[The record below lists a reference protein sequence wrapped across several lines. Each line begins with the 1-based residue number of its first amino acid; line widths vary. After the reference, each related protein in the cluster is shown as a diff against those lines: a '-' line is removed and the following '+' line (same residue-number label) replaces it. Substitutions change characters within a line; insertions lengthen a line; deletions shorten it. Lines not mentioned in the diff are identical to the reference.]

1 MYEAIILAGGF
12 GTRLRETVPDLPKPM
27 APVAGKPFLAW
38 QMDYLIQSGI
48 NRFILSVGYKADTI
62 RDYFGDQYH
71 HADIVYAEETTPLGT
86 GGAIRFAL
94 EQATQER
101 VFVFNGDSLCEANL
115 HQLRDVNKKNS
126 DIGILVKFVENAGRY
141 GAIRFDEKSKLV
153 TQFGEKSSSASGYI
167 NAGIYDLPKNIFKDT
182 QTEAPFSFE
191 TQILQGAANKN
202 LYAAQAGDFF
212 IDIGIPDDF
221 NRAQTEIP
229 SKFRLK

>member
-1 MYEAIILAGGF
+1 VYEAIILAGGF
-12 GTRLRETVPDLPKPM
+12 GTRLREAVPDLPKPM

-115 HQLRDVNKKNS
+115 HQLRDVNKKIS

-141 GAIRFDEKSKLV
+141 GAVNFDDKSHLV
-153 TQFGEKSSSASGYI
+153 TQFGEKSSSAPGHI
-167 NAGIYDLPKNIFKDT
+167 NAGIYDLPKNIFDARNIAT
-182 QTEAPFSFE
+182 PFSFE
-191 TQILQGAANKN
+191 TQILQHAVNKN
-202 LYAAQAGDFF
+202 LYALKAGDFF
-212 IDIGIPDDF
+212 IDIGIPEDF

-229 SKFRLK
+229 EKFGLK